1 MGSLANEAHPR
12 SRGENRVSRPNVR
25 SGPGSS
31 PLTRG
36 KQVLSESHTAGLGL
50 IPAHAGKT
58 PPANTP
64 RPANWAHP
72 RSRGENT
79 HNAFLLPTIHGSS
92 PLTRGKLIGKPLPE
106 HVTGLIPAHAG
117 KTPIQGSAGL
127 RWKAHPRSRGENLSV
142 SHSQNMSLGSS
153 PLTRGKRDRGSAY
166 HTARGLIPAHAGKTA
181 PSTSS
186 PWAGWAHPRSRGEN

>member
-72 RSRGENT
+72 RSRGENC
-79 HNAFLLPTIHGSS
+79 AASASRSSRRGSS
-92 PLTRGKLIGKPLPE
+92 PLTRGKHNERAARQLRI
-106 HVTGLIPAHAG
+106 GLIPAHAG
-117 KTPIQGSAGL
+117 KTHTMHFYYLQYT
-127 RWKAHPRSRGENLSV
+127 AHPRSRGENLSV

-153 PLTRGKRDRGSAY
+153 PLTRGKLRSRAAQDSDGR
-166 HTARGLIPAHAGKTA
+166 LIPAHAGKTCRRCESG
-181 PSTSS
+181 P
-186 PWAGWAHPRSRGEN
+186 